1 MDSTEEKYQ
10 QLKSALENYPMS
22 DNTETKE
29 DIPPSLFQSDRLDF
43 SALDSLSIQ
52 SLTTAQISTIDLS
65 SLNSLGSISPNVYTI
80 TGGSGGTYAGGGGG
94 GGGSGGV
101 YISPNT
107 MPMQNGT
114 TTGWTYSNPYNGT
127 VKIHADDL
135 EINGKSVMKTL
146 ERIEIQLGLLDH
158 DDKLEQDWKEL
169 RDLGDKYR
177 RAKKRIEDKL
187 ETFNRLK
194 K

>member
-80 TGGSGGTYAGGGGG
+80 TGGSGGTYAGGGG
-94 GGGSGGV
+94 
-101 YISPNT
+101 
-107 MPMQNGT
+107 
-114 TTGWTYSNPYNGT
+114 
-127 VKIHADDL
+127 DL